1 LGHQRP
7 GHHLVHRE
15 LNNVSLAELLAW
27 ICRRRI
33 RVRVCGDSMS
43 PTLREGEVVLMD
55 PHTPPKVGDVVV
67 CRHPFQPSLVVI
79 KRITELQSDGGM
91 FLRGDNPDESTD
103 SRSYGLVPVQH
114 YRGRV
119 NCRWC

>member
-1 LGHQRP
+1 
-7 GHHLVHRE
+7 
-15 LNNVSLAELLAW
+15 
-27 ICRRRI
+27 
-33 RVRVCGDSMS
+33 
-43 PTLREGEVVLMD
+43 MD
-55 PHTPPKVGDVVV
+55 PHTPPEVGDVVV

-119 NCRWC
+119 NCRWSQNH